1 MRKVGIYYAFW
12 THDWDV
18 DFRPFI
24 KKVGKLGFDQLE
36 LNGGTIV
43 EMDLKKQRELKSMAD
58 DENLSLSYGIGLQ
71 KQYDVSSLDEKV
83 RQRGIDFMKKMI
95 DSVAN
100 MGGGMIGGT
109 IHGCWPS
116 TMPVELDSKQPIWDQ
131 SIKSMKELAP
141 YAGERNVLLNIEVLN
156 RFEQFIIN
164 DSREAVSYVKE
175 VDHPSCRILLDTFHM
190 NIEEDSFGEAIRNV
204 GPYLA
209 AFHLGETNR
218 KPPGMGRIPWGE
230 IKEALDD
237 IRFDGPMVMEPFV
250 MKGGQVGRDIG
261 VWRDI
266 IENPDLDGM
275 AAKAAEF
282 VRKTLL

>member
-218 KPPGMGRIPWGE
+218 KPPGMGRMPWGE
-230 IKEALDD
+230 IK
-237 IRFDGPMVMEPFV
+237 
-250 MKGGQVGRDIG
+250 
-261 VWRDI
+261 
-266 IENPDLDGM
+266 
-275 AAKAAEF
+275 KA
-282 VRKTLL
+282 